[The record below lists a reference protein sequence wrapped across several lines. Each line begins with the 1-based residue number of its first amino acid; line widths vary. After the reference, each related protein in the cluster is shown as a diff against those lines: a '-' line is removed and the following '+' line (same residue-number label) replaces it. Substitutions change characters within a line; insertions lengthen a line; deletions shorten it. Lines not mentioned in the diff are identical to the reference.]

1 MDRRTFL
8 STALSSAAAVT
19 IHDICQA
26 EEVSSWRVAVIGHT
40 GRGDYGHGLDTVW
53 LKIPKAQVVGVAD
66 ADPTGL
72 GAAAKRLNANAS
84 FSDYRSMLKAV
95 KPDVV
100 AICPRH
106 PDQHLEMALAAIDS
120 GAKGIFMEKPFCR
133 NPEEADQIVA
143 ASDRH
148 GVKIA
153 IAHRNRYHPTLQAI
167 DKLLAEG
174 AIGKPLEIRSR
185 GKGDQRGGAEDL
197 WVLGTHVLNLIHYFG
212 GNPIT
217 CSAILKQDRRSIA
230 QTDVHPGNEALGPIA
245 GNEVHARYELE
256 NGLIA
261 YFDSIAKDGTQ
272 GFGFGLQIVGSEGL
286 IDVKADRFPLAHL
299 VTGNPFRPTQSPR
312 PWIPISSA
320 GAGKP
325 EPIANLQEL
334 IAGHIVS
341 VRDLL
346 NSIRTSGQPLCDAK
360 EGAMTVEMVCSTFAS
375 HLAGGRAIELP
386 LNARRH
392 PFDFN

>member
-1 MDRRTFL
+1 MDRRSFL
-8 STALSSAAAVT
+8 STAAASLA
-19 IHDICQA
+19 IHDLGLA
-26 EEVSSWRVAVIGHT
+26 DEVPTLRVAVIGHT

-53 LKIPKAQVVGVAD
+53 LKIPKAKVVGVAD
-66 ADPTGL
+66 ADPAGL
-72 GAAAKRLNANAS
+72 AAATTRLHATAG
-84 FSDYRSMLKAV
+84 FSDYREMLQTV

-106 PDQHLEMALAAIDS
+106 PDQHLEMALATIDS
-120 GAKGIFMEKPFCR
+120 GAKGIYMEKPFCR
-133 NPEEADQIVA
+133 TPEEADQIIA
-143 ASDRH
+143 ASDSS

-167 DKLLAEG
+167 DKLISEG
-174 AIGKPLEIRSR
+174 AIGKPLEIRGR

-212 GNPIT
+212 GQPST
-217 CSAILKQDRRSIA
+217 CSAILRQDGRSVGL
-230 QTDVHPGNEALGPIA
+230 TDVRPGNEALGPLA

-256 NGLIA
+256 NGMIA
-261 YFDSIAKDGTQ
+261 YFDSIANDGTQ
-272 GFGFGLQIVGSEGL
+272 GLGFGLQILGSEGL
-286 IDVKADRFPLAHL
+286 IDVKSDRFPLAHL
-299 VTGNPFRPTQSPR
+299 VSGNPFQPTQSAR

-325 EPIANLQEL
+325 EPIANLKEL
-334 IAGHIVS
+334 IAGNVIP

-346 NSIRTSGQPLCDAK
+346 NSINTPRQPLCDAR
-360 EGAMTVEMVCSTFAS
+360 EGAMTTEMVCSTFAS

-386 LNARRH
+386 LASRKH
-392 PFDFN
+392 PFGSP

>member
-217 CSAILKQDRRSIA
+217 CSAILKQDGRSIV

-261 YFDSIAKDGTQ
+261 YFDSIANDGTQ

-286 IDVKADRFPLAHL
+286 IDVKSDRFPLAHL
-299 VTGNPFRPTQSPR
+299 VTGNPFQPTQSPR

-334 IAGHIVS
+334 IAGHIIP

-346 NSIRTSGQPLCDAK
+346 NSIRTPGQPLCDAR

-375 HLAGGRAIELP
+375 HLASGRAIELP
-386 LNARRH
+386 LTERRH
-392 PFDFN
+392 PFEFN